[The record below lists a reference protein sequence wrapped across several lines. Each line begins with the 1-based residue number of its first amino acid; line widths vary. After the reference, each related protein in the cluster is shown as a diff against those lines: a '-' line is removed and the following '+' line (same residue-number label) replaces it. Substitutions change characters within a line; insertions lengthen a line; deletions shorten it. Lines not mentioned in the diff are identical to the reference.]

1 LLIPQMVRVV
11 AIPLWSFPA
20 SVILI
25 WLLSLNRG
33 YSTTGVTMKRI
44 THLWLAGMIL
54 AGVVVHPSSAQDTSA
69 QTQEQ
74 TANPGDPSLGAVARA
89 ARKDKKPATIK
100 KFDNDN
106 LPRENKLS
114 VVGQEPDSGGSSAS
128 SDAGQ
133 DGASASKPSQQNAA
147 QSPAIQPGQSQE
159 QRQQV
164 YDQWK
169 DKISDQQSQI
179 DLLKRELDVT
189 QREYRLREAAMYGDA
204 GERLRNQAQ
213 WDKED
218 ADYKQ
223 KIAERQ
229 QALDNAQQKMGDL
242 QEDARKAGVPT
253 SVRESNETSSPTQ
266 ATQSAPTTQPTAPT
280 QP

>member
-1 LLIPQMVRVV
+1 
-11 AIPLWSFPA
+11 
-20 SVILI
+20 
-25 WLLSLNRG
+25 
-33 YSTTGVTMKRI
+33 MKRI

-54 AGVVVHPSSAQDTSA
+54 AAVVVRPSSAQDSGAQTKDA

-74 TANPGDPSLGAVARA
+74 TANPGDQSLGAIARA
-89 ARKDKKPATIK
+89 VRQDKKAQAAK

-106 LPRENKLS
+106 LPREDKLS
-114 VVGQEPDSGGSSAS
+114 VVGQAPDSGGSSAS
-128 SDAGQ
+128 AADGQ
-133 DGASASKPSQQNAA
+133 DAASGESKPTQARA
-147 QSPAIQPGQSQE
+147 TKGPATQPGESPD

-169 DKISDQQSQI
+169 DKISDQQNQV

-218 ADYKQ
+218 AEYKQ
-223 KIAERQ
+223 KIADKQ
-229 QALDNAQQKMGDL
+229 QALDDAKQKMSDI
-242 QEDARKAGVPT
+242 QEDARKSGVPT
-253 SVRESNETSSPTQ
+253 SVREPDQTSSPTQ
-266 ATQSAPTTQPTAPT
+266 P
-280 QP
+280 

>member
-1 LLIPQMVRVV
+1 M
-11 AIPLWSFPA
+11 
-20 SVILI
+20 
-25 WLLSLNRG
+25 N
-33 YSTTGVTMKRI
+33 RI

-54 AGVVVHPSSAQDTSA
+54 AGVLVHPSSAQDSSA
-69 QTQEQ
+69 QTQDV
-74 TANPGDPSLGAVARA
+74 TANPGDPSLGSIARA
-89 ARKDKKPATIK
+89 ARKDKKPATTK

-106 LPRENKLS
+106 LPREDKLS
-114 VVGQEPDSGGSSAS
+114 VVGQTPDSGGSSAS
-128 SDAGQ
+128 SDGGQ
-133 DGASASKPSQQNAA
+133 DAASGSKASQGKAA
-147 QSPAIQPGQSQE
+147 QSPTIEPGQSPE

-229 QALDNAQQKMGDL
+229 QAVDDATQKMNDL
-242 QEDARKAGVPT
+242 QEDARKAGVPS
-253 SVRESNETSSPTQ
+253 SVRESNQSSSPTQ
-266 ATQSAPTTQPTAPT
+266 PTQSTPPT

>member
-1 LLIPQMVRVV
+1 MLILQMARVV
-11 AIPLWSFPA
+11 AIPLWSLPA
-20 SVILI
+20 SVVLI
-25 WLLSLNRG
+25 WLLCLDRG
-33 YSTTGVTMKRI
+33 YSTTGAIMNRI

-54 AGVVVHPSSAQDTSA
+54 AGVVVRPSSAQDSRA

-74 TANPGDPSLGAVARA
+74 TANPGDQSLGTVARA
-89 ARKDKKPATIK
+89 IRKDKKPATTK

-106 LPRENKLS
+106 LPREDKLS
-114 VVGQEPDSGGSSAS
+114 VVGQEPGGSSAS
-128 SDAGQ
+128 SDAVQ
-133 DGASASKPSQQNAA
+133 DGASASKPSQEKAGQY
-147 QSPAIQPGQSQE
+147 PAIQPGQSQE

-169 DKISDQQSQI
+169 DKISDQQGQI
-179 DLLKRELDVT
+179 ELLKRELDVT

-223 KIAERQ
+223 KISERQ
-229 QALDNAQQKMGDL
+229 QALDNAQQKMSDL

-253 SVRESNETSSPTQ
+253 SVRESNETSSPNQATPSTPPTQ
-266 ATQSAPTTQPTAPT
+266 ATPPT

>member
-1 LLIPQMVRVV
+1 M
-11 AIPLWSFPA
+11 
-20 SVILI
+20 
-25 WLLSLNRG
+25 N
-33 YSTTGVTMKRI
+33 RI

-54 AGVVVHPSSAQDTSA
+54 AGVVVRPASAQDSSA

-74 TANPGDPSLGAVARA
+74 TANPGDASLGSLARA
-89 ARKDKKPATIK
+89 VRKEKKAPITK

-106 LPRENKLS
+106 LPREDKLS
-114 VVGQEPDSGGSSAS
+114 VVGQAPDSSGSSAS

-133 DGASASKPSQQNAA
+133 DAASASKSSQQKAA
-147 QSPAIQPGQSQE
+147 QSPAVQPGQSQE

-169 DKISDQQSQI
+169 DKISDQQGQI

-223 KIAERQ
+223 KIADRQ
-229 QALDNAQQKMGDL
+229 QALDDAKQKMTDL
-242 QEDARKAGVPT
+242 QEDARKAGVPA
-253 SVRESNETSSPTQ
+253 SVRESNENSSPTQ
-266 ATQSAPTTQPTAPT
+266 ATPATQ
-280 QP
+280 Q